1 MKGNFS
7 MLYLTRKPGESI
19 LINNNV
25 KLTVVGIKGKS
36 VRLGFLFSPDVRVL
50 REEIFLRIQ
59 EEDEEA
65 AKAGDYIREL
75 EQIEA
80 EKRAQKFQHHPD
92 DRTDFSDEPE
102 PYPMAQKHAKSS
114 RS

>member
-36 VRLGFLFSPDVRVL
+36 VRLSFLFSPDVKVL

-65 AKAGDYIREL
+65 ARAGDYIREL
-75 EQIEA
+75 EQMEA
-80 EKRAQKFQHHPD
+80 EKRAKKIQQLNQDKD
-92 DRTDFSDEPE
+92 LEDSKSV
-102 PYPMAQKHAKSS
+102 YPMTEKRTTSS

>member
-19 LINNNV
+19 LINDNI

-36 VRLGFLFSPDVRVL
+36 VRLSFLFSPEVRVL

-59 EEDEEA
+59 EEDEEVA
-65 AKAGDYIREL
+65 RAGDYIRQL
-75 EQIEA
+75 EQMEA
-80 EKRAQKFQHHPD
+80 EKRAKKIQQFSKTDEASENLEKVYPLEEK
-92 DRTDFSDEPE
+92 RTT
-102 PYPMAQKHAKSS
+102 SS
-114 RS
+114 R